1 MYRKYYSY
9 SDMPQLVPKRENKEC
24 IEKKEPLSLDNT
36 GNGNGKI
43 LGKFESDDLLLAV
56 VIIALLLD
64 DGGDTTL
71 ILALCVIFL
80 SGLL

>member
-9 SDMPQLVPKRENKEC
+9 SDMPQLVSKRENKEC
-24 IEKKEPLSLDNT
+24 VEKKEQLCIEEVKSN
-36 GNGNGKI
+36 NGKI
-43 LGKFESDDLLLAV
+43 LGKFEPDDLLLAII
-56 VIIALLLD
+56 IIALLMD

-71 ILALCVIFL
+71 ILALAVVFL

>member
-9 SDMPQLVPKRENKEC
+9 SDMPQLVSNRENKEC
-24 IEKKEPLSLDNT
+24 VEKKEQLCIEEVKN
-36 GNGNGKI
+36 NGKI
-43 LGKFESDDLLLAV
+43 LGKFEPDDLLLAII
-56 VIIALLLD
+56 IIALLMD

-71 ILALCVIFL
+71 ILALAVVFL